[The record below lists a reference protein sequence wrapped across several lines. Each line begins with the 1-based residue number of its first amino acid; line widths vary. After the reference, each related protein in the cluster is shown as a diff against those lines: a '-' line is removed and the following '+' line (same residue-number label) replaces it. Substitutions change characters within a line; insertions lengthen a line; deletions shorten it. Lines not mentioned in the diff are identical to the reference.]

1 MQQLLEI
8 TNRRRRLAGL
18 DEVTEQELRDAAGG

>member
-8 TNRRRRLAGL
+8 TNRERRLAGL
-18 DEVTEQELRDAAGG
+18 DEVAEQELRDAAEG